1 MIHLQG
7 RIQGGRGGGGRTPSK
22 IGENMIF
29 HTKYPQKI

>member
-1 MIHLQG
+1 L
-7 RIQGGRGGGGRTPSK
+7 GGGGGGGGGGVRTPSK